1 MKEYSVNQVAF
12 MGAIYPAFN
21 PELQPPKLHHSFL
34 ELSRV
39 LVEIGSTALLAPL
52 LKTLPEGDGHSIMT
66 IPGFMG
72 ADGSTASLRKF
83 LNNRGYKA
91 IPWGLGRNSAEVRPA
106 SLDDF
111 LDHRAAVE
119 DQIAARVEKEFI
131 ASGRKV
137 TLIGWSLG
145 GLYSVALAHRFPQWI
160 RQVITLGTPYG
171 DPRGTALYNV
181 MGKIYDNK
189 VDVDEQALARWTAH
203 TYRGGDLEVPVLAL
217 YSKSDGIVGE
227 GIAKCEANP
236 EYVKNVAVVA
246 SHVGFPFNPIV
257 FAVIANHMVAREDR
271 WSILQHKTARR
282 SLRRLVDSSAST
294 VV

>member
-1 MKEYSVNQVAF
+1 
-12 MGAIYPAFN
+12 MGAIYSAFN
-21 PELQPPKLHHSFL
+21 PELQPPKLRHSIL

-39 LVEIGSTALLAPL
+39 LVEMGSTAMLSPL
-52 LKTLPEGDGHSIMT
+52 LKTLPKGDGHSIMT

-72 ADGSTASLRKF
+72 ADGSTAQLRKF
-83 LNNRGYKA
+83 LNNRGYQA
-91 IPWGLGRNSAEVRPA
+91 IPWGLGRNSSEMRPS

-111 LDHRAAVE
+111 LDHRAKVE

-181 MGKIYDNK
+181 MGRIYDNK
-189 VDVDEQALARWTAH
+189 VEVDEASLARWIAH
-203 TYRGGDLEVPVLAL
+203 TYRGGDLTVPVLAL

-227 GIAKCEANP
+227 GIAQCRADP
-236 EYVKNVAVVA
+236 AYVKNVAVVA

-257 FAVIANHMVAREDR
+257 FAVIANHMVAPEDR
-271 WSILQHKTARR
+271 WEICRNERARKGLR
-282 SLRRLVDSSAST
+282 SLVGSGA
-294 VV
+294 